1 MQYGALRDIGN
12 DKYKHQGKADTP
24 YGIQLL
30 FFIVPSLSI
39 IPYPLLPMDLAAQQ
53 CTMITSNEQSGSG

>member
-24 YGIQLL
+24 HRMQVL
-30 FFIVPSLSI
+30 FFIVQSLSI

-53 CTMITSNEQSGSG
+53 CTMIT

>member
-12 DKYKHQGKADTP
+12 DKYKHQGKSGYPIWNT
-24 YGIQLL
+24 GS
-30 FFIVPSLSI
+30 FFIVQSLSI